1 MSILIHTE
9 CAVKTEA
16 LYILDCKSMNAFYV
30 TFVSINNRTCRIN
43 VLYSII
49 LTFDTVCIMWN
60 VTAQVSIVLLLKHL
74 GNSFLEKNKTE
85 YSSIHADGKSY
96 GL

>member
-9 CAVKTEA
+9 CVVKTEA
-16 LYILDCKSMNAFYV
+16 LYILDCKTMNAFYV
-30 TFVSINNRTCRIN
+30 TFISINNRTCRIN

-60 VTAQVSIVLLLKHL
+60 VTAQVSIVFAHKTLRKLI
-74 GNSFLEKNKTE
+74 SREKQ
-85 YSSIHADGKSY
+85 D
-96 GL
+96 